1 MPAFCP
7 FCGAELSGTGD
18 SCASCGRPIPAQ
30 PPESVTPAAQPSS
43 PPEVRVDPSVLAP
56 RSSSD
61 EYTGGDAVAPTVAPR
76 PGIAAMRYAGF
87 WRRFAAYFV
96 DGILLFVVAVF
107 LAVLLL
113 LVWTLSTGQTLQPDP
128 AFLEQ
133 QIQAIAIPLE
143 IVHAV
148 LVWLYFALMES
159 SSRQATLGKLLIG
172 LVVTDLTGR
181 RISFWR
187 ATGRHLG
194 KFFALQFLTS
204 IIWLSPYAS
213 QPMQYALIALLV
225 LLGLLALVLAGLT
238 EKKQA
243 LHDLLADTL
252 VLRRR

>member
-1 MPAFCP
+1 MPNVCRY
-7 FCGAELSGTGD
+7 CGAELSGALD
-18 SCASCGRPIPAQ
+18 FCACCGQPVTAPSAEVATSTAQ
-30 PPESVTPAAQPSS
+30 
-43 PPEVRVDPSVLAP
+43 PEVRVDPSVLAP
-56 RSSSD
+56 RSPANES
-61 EYTGGDAVAPTVAPR
+61 VAAGTVAPAVESR
-76 PGIAAMRYAGF
+76 PAVAAMRYAGF

-96 DGILLFVVAVF
+96 DAILLFVVVVF

-113 LVWTLSTGQTLQPDP
+113 LIRVWSTGQTLQPDP
-128 AFLEQ
+128 TSLQ
-133 QIQAIAIPLE
+133 QLQAIALPLE
-143 IVHAV
+143 IVYAL

-172 LVVTDLTGR
+172 LVVTDLAGQ

-194 KFFALQFLTS
+194 KFFALNFLTS
-204 IIWLSPYAS
+204 FLWLSQYAR
-213 QPMQYALIALLV
+213 QPWQYALIALLV
-225 LLGLLALVLAGLT
+225 LLGWFALVLAGLT

>member
-1 MPAFCP
+1 MPSVCRY
-7 FCGAELSGTGD
+7 CGAELSGALD
-18 SCASCGRPIPAQ
+18 FCASCGQPLPASNT
-30 PPESVTPAAQPSS
+30 ELATSAAR
-43 PPEVRVDPSVLAP
+43 PEVRVDPSVLAP
-56 RSSSD
+56 RSPAD
-61 EYTGGDAVAPTVAPR
+61 ESVAEKTVTPAVESQPAVT
-76 PGIAAMRYAGF
+76 AMRYAGF

-96 DGILLFVVAVF
+96 DSILLFGVAVF
-107 LAVLLL
+107 LAAFFLLIR
-113 LVWTLSTGQTLQPDP
+113 VLSTGQTLQPDP
-128 AFLEQ
+128 ASLEQ
-133 QIQAIAIPLE
+133 QLQTIALPLE
-143 IVHAV
+143 IAHAL

-172 LVVTDLTGR
+172 LVVTDLAGQ

-194 KFFALQFLTS
+194 KFIALNFLTS
-204 IIWLSPYAS
+204 FLWLSSYAR
-213 QPMQYALIALLV
+213 QPWQYALMALLV